1 MHFAGMLCT
10 SLLASLSRA
19 RKGRSRAVWV
29 VPSLKLLP
37 QSLTWMNGCSTA
49 ISWVA
54 FLLPPTELS
63 NRCSI
68 SLTLILALNVF
79 QLIINES
86 TPKTDYLTPMHEFI
100 ITSTF
105 MVVGVALESVLVH
118 IAHRRVS
125 VKGAVNA
132 VFKDRVS
139 RRSTAVPTML
149 RKHLRRARESL
160 SDGETTQQALE
171 NEPQTIDASED
182 SQSKAP
188 AFNPMFLAG
197 ARVYAT
203 PDVEEGLSPEAAGR
217 DLSGA
222 SGIGESSVS
231 DASLAENKNFRRQFS
246 NLNLQARVDVLVAA
260 RADLLSLVFFPL
272 VYIATMVYIFG
283 SPHNE

>member
-10 SLLASLSRA
+10 SSLASLSRA
-19 RKGRSRAVWV
+19 RKGSSRAVWV

-49 ISWVA
+49 ISWVT

-139 RRSTAVPTML
+139 RRSTAVPTVL

-160 SDGETTQQALE
+160 SDARED
-171 NEPQTIDASED
+171 EPQTIDASEE

-188 AFNPMFLAG
+188 VFKPRFQAG
-197 ARVYAT
+197 ARVYAV

-222 SGIGESSVS
+222 SGIGESSDS
-231 DASLAENKNFRRQFS
+231 DSSLAENKNFPRQFS
-246 NLNLQARVDVLVAA
+246 NLNLQARVEVLVAA